1 MRFVLLF
8 AATAAI
14 YAAGWEPLLDQLE
27 ETSRAQR
34 PLDHIDTLLSA
45 AELLPESDRR
55 LELLE
60 SAVTLLAA
68 IPDEEP
74 RSLYLAGAANLLA
87 RQDWVEAE
95 RICLRLPAR
104 QSPRWRADY
113 RGRCW
118 QFLAAQSRDRRAT
131 VLKGLQTG
139 AFHIPL
145 ALDLIAA
152 QPADGAEILQ
162 ALMTSYPGKRAAW
175 ADAELLDRAARL
187 VAPFNLGLAHEA
199 ALLLRHA
206 PARPPKPEPSPDDAA
221 PDPLTPYQLVDQL
234 GLPPGERL
242 NRMARVLDSTPG
254 MKDYPWRLQVQALL
268 AARFSAEGAAGLAVK
283 AADMLDASL
292 TACAGESCLDVLDN
306 LAEFIRGNAL
316 SLQPRHPGLRARLLL
331 RDLRV
336 LIRKEV

>member
-1 MRFVLLF
+1 MRLVLLL
-8 AATAAI
+8 AATSAL
-14 YAAGWEPLLDQLE
+14 YATAGWEPLLDQLE

-45 AELLPESDRR
+45 ADLLPESDRR

-60 SAVTLLAA
+60 SAVTLLAVV
-68 IPDEEP
+68 PEDEP
-74 RSLYLAGAANLLA
+74 RYLYLAGAANLLA

-104 QSPRWRADY
+104 QSARWRADY

-118 QFLAAQSRDRRAT
+118 QFLATQSRDRRAT

-139 AFHIPL
+139 AFHIPM
-145 ALDLIAA
+145 AVELIAA
-152 QPADGAEILQ
+152 RPEDGAEILQ

-175 ADAELLDRAARL
+175 ADADLLDRAARL

-199 ALLLRHA
+199 ALLLRHG
-206 PARPPKPEPSPDDAA
+206 PARPPKPEPPPDA

-242 NRMARVLDSTPG
+242 NRMVRVLDSTPG

-292 TACAGESCLDVLDN
+292 AACAGESCLDALDN
-306 LAEFIRGNAL
+306 LAEFIRGNGLA
-316 SLQPRHPGLRARLLL
+316 LQPRHAGLRARLLL

-336 LIRKEV
+336 LIRKDG